1 MSYTI
6 SMKKYICIL
15 LLLLCS
21 CSKNTSF
28 IGKHYIRYTDYGIE
42 NICFLE
48 NGQFSYYDDAG
59 EPVDDSDLINSYTYD
74 SDTQCITLSDNTVIK
89 VIKSNRNELI
99 LDFNGEKRIF
109 KLE

>member
-1 MSYTI
+1 M
-6 SMKKYICIL
+6 
-15 LLLLCS
+15 
-21 CSKNTSF
+21 
-28 IGKHYIRYTDYGIE
+28 
-42 NICFLE
+42 ICFLE

-74 SDTQCITLSDNTVIK
+74 SDTQCITLSDKTVIK

>member
-1 MSYTI
+1 
-6 SMKKYICIL
+6 MKKYICIL

-42 NICFLE
+42 SICFLE

-59 EPVDDSDLINSYTYD
+59 EPVDDSDSGDAAAVLRRRVRSGG
-74 SDTQCITLSDNTVIK
+74 V
-89 VIKSNRNELI
+89 
-99 LDFNGEKRIF
+99 
-109 KLE
+109 